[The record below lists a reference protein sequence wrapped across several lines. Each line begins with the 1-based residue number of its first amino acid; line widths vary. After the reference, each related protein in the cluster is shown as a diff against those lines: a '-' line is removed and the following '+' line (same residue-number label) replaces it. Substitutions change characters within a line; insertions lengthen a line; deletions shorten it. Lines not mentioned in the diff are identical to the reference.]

1 MAEITVAKYAGFCFG
16 VKHAVDTVE
25 KMISEHP
32 DSCIYTLGKLIHNS
46 YITNKFESRGVKIAT
61 HNDIE
66 AIAASTD
73 SGKSAYIVVRAH
85 GLIKSTFDLLDKCA
99 LEHPKFHYI
108 DCTCPNV
115 KKIHKIALDNTDDN
129 TLFIAIGSPEHP
141 EVESI
146 VSFAHGD
153 ARVFDGSESLEAF
166 LTSTE
171 FPNFEKKQ
179 VILVAQTTQNLYE
192 WKKSQ
197 EILKKH
203 CTNVKIFDTI
213 CGVTETRQKE
223 AQALAAENDAIIII
237 GGRDSSNSNKL
248 YQVSCSVNPNSFF
261 VEDAS
266 SINNA
271 VFSPFRSVAITA
283 GASTPGTI
291 IQEVLNKMSEQN
303 FEQMLND
310 SFKTILTGDTVTG
323 VILMVSQSEI
333 TVDLGCKVTG
343 IIPYSEITDVPNV
356 DLTAEYK
363 PGDEIEAFVIRVS
376 DVDGM
381 ATLSK
386 KKIDAKKNLQ
396 AIIDAK
402 ESGAILEGRVVEAVR
417 GGVIVSTNLVR
428 VFVPAS
434 QTGVPKDGDI
444 KSIVG
449 QNVKFKVVETD
460 IARRR
465 VVGSIKVVAY
475 EERKAVENAF
485 WSSVEVGKVYDGKVI
500 RLATYGAFVL
510 LDNAV
515 QGMVHNSEL
524 SWRRIKSPA
533 EIVKEG
539 DIIKVFVKSI
549 DTEKKHISLGYKTE
563 DTNPWKILNDKYAVG
578 DVASVKITAVLDN
591 LGAFAEVVPGQD
603 GLIHISQISKERV
616 EKTSD
621 KLKVGDVVNVKIT
634 AVDEENKKISLSM
647 RALIEEEEKPEEAV
661 VEADE
666 VVYSTDAA
674 EEASDTQ
681 DDAVAD

>member
-1 MAEITVAKYAGFCFG
+1 MDKITVAKYAGFCFG

-25 KMISEHP
+25 KLLKEKP
-32 DSCIYTLGKLIHNS
+32 DAKIYTLGKLIHNN
-46 YITNKFESRGVKIAT
+46 YIIDKFSENGVKVADIS
-61 HNDIE
+61 DIE
-66 AIAASTD
+66 KIAENTD
-73 SGKSAYIVVRAH
+73 NGEEAYIVIRAH
-85 GLIKSTFDLLDKCA
+85 GVIRDTIELLDRCTKN
-99 LEHPKFHYI
+99 HPDFHYI

-115 KKIHKIALDNTDDN
+115 KKIHKIASENTDN
-129 TLFIAIGSPEHP
+129 RSLFIVIGSPTHP

-146 VSFAHGD
+146 VSFASGNV
-153 ARVFDGSESLEAF
+153 RVFENSRQLEAF
-166 LTSTE
+166 LLSE
-171 FPNFEKKQ
+171 NYQPFRQNRL
-179 VILVAQTTQNLYE
+179 ILCAQTTQNLYE
-192 WKKSQ
+192 WENCQK
-197 EILKKH
+197 ILQKL
-203 CTNVKIFDTI
+203 CTNPNIFDTI
-213 CGVTETRQKE
+213 CGVTETRQTE
-223 AQALAAENDAIIII
+223 ALRLARENDAVIII

-248 YQVSCSVNPNSFF
+248 YQVSSSVNPNSFF

-266 SINNA
+266 SINKA

-283 GASTPGTI
+283 GASTPGII

-343 IIPYSEITDVPNV
+343 IIPYSEITDTPNV
-356 DLTAEYK
+356 DLTTMYK

-386 KKIDAKKNLQ
+386 KKIDARKNLQ
-396 AIIDAK
+396 FVVDAK
-402 ESGAILEGRVVEAVR
+402 ESGETLEGRVIEAVR

-444 KSIVG
+444 KSIIG
-449 QNVKFKVVETD
+449 QTVKFKVIETD
-460 IARRR
+460 LAKRR
-465 VVGSIKVVAY
+465 VVGSIRSAAY
-475 EERKAVENAF
+475 EERKALEDAF
-485 WSSVEVGKVYDGKVI
+485 WADIEVGKVYEGKVV

-524 SWRRIKSPA
+524 SWRRIKHPS

-539 DIIKVFVKSI
+539 DVIKVFVKSI
-549 DTEKKHISLGYKTE
+549 DTEKRHISLGYKTE
-563 DTNPWKILNDKYAVG
+563 DTNPWKILNDKYTVG
-578 DVASVKITAVLDN
+578 DIANVKITAVLDN

-621 KLKVGDVVNVKIT
+621 KLSVGDVVDAKIT
-634 AVDEENKKISLSM
+634 AIDEENHKISLSM
-647 RALIEEEEKPEEAV
+647 RAIIEDAEKAAAEQESEAEAIEIEEE
-661 VEADE
+661 
-666 VVYSTDAA
+666 A
-674 EEASDTQ
+674 E
-681 DDAVAD
+681 

>member
-1 MAEITVAKYAGFCFG
+1 MDKITVAKYAGFCFG

-25 KMISEHP
+25 KLLTNHI
-32 DSCIYTLGKLIHNS
+32 DAKIYTLGKLIHNN
-46 YITNKFESRGVKIAT
+46 YITDGFEKRGVSIAQI
-61 HNDIE
+61 HDIE
-66 AIAASTD
+66 TIAESTIN
-73 SGKSAYIVVRAH
+73 SAEVYLVIRAH
-85 GLIKSTFDLLDKCA
+85 GVTQKVLELLQNCSDKY
-99 LEHPKFHYI
+99 PKFHYI

-115 KKIHKIALDNTDDN
+115 KKIHDIAKKNTSDD
-129 TLFIAIGSPEHP
+129 TLFIVIGSPRHP
-141 EVESI
+141 EVQSI
-146 VSFAHGD
+146 VSFAKGEVKIFED
-153 ARVFDGSESLEAF
+153 SKQLEVFLLSDNFNAF
-166 LTSTE
+166 SQ
-171 FPNFEKKQ
+171 KQ
-179 VILVAQTTQNLYE
+179 SILCAQTTQNLYE
-192 WKKSQ
+192 WEKCQK
-197 EILKKH
+197 ILQKL
-203 CTNVKIFDTI
+203 CTNSNIFDTI

-223 AQALAAENDAIIII
+223 AEHLAREHDAVIII

-248 YQVSCSVNPNSFF
+248 HQVSCSVNPNSFF

-266 SINNA
+266 AINTA

-283 GASTPGTI
+283 GASTPGII

-343 IIPYSEITDVPNV
+343 IIPYNEITDTPNV
-356 DLTAEYK
+356 DLTTMYK

-386 KKIDAKKNLQ
+386 KKIDARKNLQ
-396 AIIDAK
+396 FVIDAK
-402 ESGAILEGRVVEAVR
+402 ESGETLEGRVIEAVR

-444 KSIVG
+444 KSIIG
-449 QNVKFKVVETD
+449 QTVKFKVIETD
-460 IARRR
+460 IAKRR
-465 VVGSIKVVAY
+465 VIGSIRSAAY
-475 EERKAVENAF
+475 EERKALEDAF
-485 WSSVEVGKVYDGKVI
+485 WANIEVGKIYEGKVV

-524 SWRRIKSPA
+524 SWRRIKHPS

-539 DIIKVFVKSI
+539 DVIKVFVKSI
-549 DTEKKHISLGYKTE
+549 DAEKRHISLGYKTE
-563 DTNPWKILNDKYAVG
+563 DTNPWKILHDKYEVG
-578 DVASVKITAVLDN
+578 DIASVKITAVLDN

-621 KLKVGDVVNVKIT
+621 QLKVGDIVDAKIT
-634 AVDEENKKISLSM
+634 AIDEENHKISLSI
-647 RALIEEEEKPEEAV
+647 RAIIEDSEKAEAEAV
-661 VEADE
+661 QVEEDSE
-666 VVYSTDAA
+666 
-674 EEASDTQ
+674 
-681 DDAVAD
+681 

>member
-1 MAEITVAKYAGFCFG
+1 M
-16 VKHAVDTVE
+16 
-25 KMISEHP
+25 
-32 DSCIYTLGKLIHNS
+32 
-46 YITNKFESRGVKIAT
+46 
-61 HNDIE
+61 
-66 AIAASTD
+66 
-73 SGKSAYIVVRAH
+73 
-85 GLIKSTFDLLDKCA
+85 
-99 LEHPKFHYI
+99 

-115 KKIHKIALDNTDDN
+115 KKIHKIAQDNTDEN
-129 TLFIAIGSPEHP
+129 TMFFVIGSPEHP

-146 VSFAHGD
+146 VSFANGEVH
-153 ARVFDGSESLEAF
+153 VFETSDKLNDF
-166 LTSTE
+166 LRNE
-171 FPNFEKKQ
+171 EIVNFNQKQ
-179 VILVAQTTQNLYE
+179 SILTAQTTQNLYE

-197 EILKKH
+197 EILQKH
-203 CTNVKIFDTI
+203 CTNAKIFDTI
-213 CGVTETRQKE
+213 CDVTETRQKE
-223 AQALAAENDAIIII
+223 AQTLASENDAVIII

-248 YQVSCSVNPNSFF
+248 FQVSRSVNPNSFF

-266 SINNA
+266 AINKA

-283 GASTPGTI
+283 GASTPGII

-343 IIPYSEITDVPNV
+343 IIPYSEITDTPGV
-356 DLTAEYK
+356 DLTAQYK

-396 AIIDAK
+396 SIIDAK
-402 ESGAILEGRVVEAVR
+402 DANTTLEGRVVEAVK
-417 GGVIVSTNLVR
+417 GGIIISTNLVR

-444 KSIVG
+444 KTLIG
-449 QNVKFKVVETD
+449 QTVKFKVIETD

-465 VVGSIKVVAY
+465 VVGSIRAAAY
-475 EERKAVENAF
+475 EERKAIEDAF
-485 WSSVEVGKVYDGKVI
+485 WASVEVGKTYEGKVI

-533 EIVKEG
+533 EVVSEG
-539 DIIKVFVKSI
+539 DTITVFVKSI
-549 DTEKKHISLGYKTE
+549 DAEKKHISLGYKTE
-563 DTNPWKILNDKYAVG
+563 DTNPWKLLHDKYEVG
-578 DVASVKITAVLDN
+578 DIANVKITAVLDN

-621 KLKVGDVVNVKIT
+621 KLKVGDVVDAKIT
-634 AVDEENKKISLSM
+634 AIDEENKKISLSM
-647 RALIEEEEKPEEAV
+647 RAIIEDAEKA
-661 VEADE
+661 A
-666 VVYSTDAA
+666 AA
-674 EEASDTQ
+674 EEKE
-681 DDAVAD
+681 AVAEEATEEVAE

>member
-1 MAEITVAKYAGFCFG
+1 MTEITLAKHAGFCFG

-25 KMISEHP
+25 QLLQAHKHA
-32 DSCIYTLGKLIHNS
+32 DIYTLGKLIHNS
-46 YITNKFESRGVKIAT
+46 YITESFASRGVKTAT
-61 HNDIE
+61 LDDIE
-66 AIAASTD
+66 HIAEASSLTRP
-73 SGKSAYIVVRAH
+73 AYVVVRAH
-85 GLIKSTFDLLDKCA
+85 GVTRETTDRLDRCVH
-99 LEHPKFHYI
+99 EHEGFHYV

-115 KKIHKIALDNTDDN
+115 KRIHEIADKETNDD
-129 TLFIAIGSPEHP
+129 TLIVVIGSPEHP
-141 EVESI
+141 EVRSI

-153 ARVFDGSESLEAF
+153 FRVFETSSELEAF
-166 LTSTE
+166 ILSDEYSPFRQKQLILT
-171 FPNFEKKQ
+171 
-179 VILVAQTTQNLYE
+179 AQTTQNLYE
-192 WKKSQ
+192 WEKCQK
-197 EILKKH
+197 ILQKL
-203 CTNVKIFDTI
+203 CTNSKIFDTI

-223 AQALAAENDAIIII
+223 AEVLARSHDAVIVI
-237 GGRDSSNSNKL
+237 GGADSSNSNKL
-248 YQVSCSVNPNSFF
+248 FGVSRSVNPNSYF
-261 VEDAS
+261 VENAS
-266 SINNA
+266 AVDKA

-283 GASTPGTI
+283 GASTPGII
-291 IQEVLNKMSEQN
+291 IQEVYKKMSEQN

-343 IIPYSEITDVPNV
+343 IIPYSEITDTPNL
-356 DLTAEYK
+356 DLTTMYK

-396 AIIDAK
+396 SLIDAK
-402 ESGAILEGRVVEAVR
+402 DTNATLEGRVIEAVK
-417 GGVIVSTNLVR
+417 GGVIVSSNLVR
-428 VFVPAS
+428 VFIPAS

-444 KSIVG
+444 RSIVG
-449 QNVKFKVVETD
+449 QNVNFKVIETD
-460 IARRR
+460 VARRR
-465 VVGSIKVVAY
+465 VVGSIRAANY
-475 EERKAVENAF
+475 EARKALEDAF
-485 WSSVEVGKVYDGKVI
+485 WSSVEVGKVYEGKVV

-533 EIVKEG
+533 EVVHEG

-549 DTEKKHISLGYKTE
+549 DTEKKHVSLGYKTE
-563 DTNPWKILNDKYAVG
+563 DTNPWKLLHDKYEVG
-578 DVASVKITAVLDN
+578 DTASVKITAVLDN

-621 KLKVGDVVNVKIT
+621 KLKVGDVVDVKII
-634 AVDEENKKISLSM
+634 AIDEENRKISLSM
-647 RALIEEEEKPEEAV
+647 RALLEDAEKAATEETDEENA
-661 VEADE
+661 
-666 VVYSTDAA
+666 
-674 EEASDTQ
+674 
-681 DDAVAD
+681 

>member
-25 KMISEHP
+25 KLLKEHP
-32 DSCIYTLGKLIHNS
+32 EAKIYTLGKLIHNS
-46 YITNKFESRGVKIAT
+46 FITDNFERRGVKIAT
-61 HNDIE
+61 VADIE
-66 AIAASTD
+66 DI
-73 SGKSAYIVVRAH
+73 SAQSDNGIPAYVVVRAH
-85 GLIKSTFDLLDKCA
+85 GVTRTTFELLDKCA
-99 LEHPKFHYI
+99 REHKNFHFE

-115 KKIHKIALDNTDDN
+115 KKIHKIALENTDDD
-129 TLFIAIGSPEHP
+129 TLFIVIGAPTHP

-146 VSFAHGD
+146 ISFARGKVL
-153 ARVFDGSESLEAF
+153 VFEKSDELEAYF
-166 LTSTE
+166 SSTNLDT
-171 FPNFEKKQ
+171 FSQKQ
-179 VILVAQTTQNLYE
+179 LILAAQTTQNLYE
-192 WKKSQ
+192 WEKSQ
-197 EILKKH
+197 KILQKLS
-203 CTNVKIFDTI
+203 TNHKIFDTI

-223 AQALAAENDAIIII
+223 AELLARENDAMIVI

-248 YQVSCSVNPNSFF
+248 YQVSRSVNPNSFF

-266 SINNA
+266 AINTA

-283 GASTPGTI
+283 GASTPGII

-343 IIPYSEITDVPNV
+343 IIPYSELTDTPNL
-356 DLTAEYK
+356 DLTEMYK
-363 PGDEIEAFVIRVS
+363 PGDEIEAYVIRVS

-396 AIIDAK
+396 SIIDAK
-402 ESGAILEGRVVEAVR
+402 ESGATLEGRVVEAVK

-428 VFVPAS
+428 VFIPAS

-444 KSIVG
+444 KSLVG
-449 QNVKFKVVETD
+449 QTVNFKVLETD
-460 IARRR
+460 VARRR
-465 VVGSIKVVAY
+465 VVGSIRSAAY
-475 EERKAVENAF
+475 EARKAVEDAF
-485 WSSVEVGKVYDGKVI
+485 WASVEVGKTYEGKVV

-524 SWRRIKSPA
+524 SWRRIKNPA
-533 EIVKEG
+533 EVVNVG
-539 DIIKVFVKSI
+539 DTIKVFVKSI

-563 DTNPWKILNDKYAVG
+563 DTNPWKLLHDKYEVG
-578 DVASVKITAVLDN
+578 DTATVKITAVLDN

-603 GLIHISQISKERV
+603 GLIHISQIAKERV

-621 KLKVGDVVNVKIT
+621 KLKVGDVVEAKIT
-634 AVDEENKKISLSM
+634 AIDDENRKISLSM
-647 RALIEEEEKPEEAV
+647 RALIEDAEKAV
-661 VEADE
+661 
-666 VVYSTDAA
+666 AA
-674 EEASDTQ
+674 EETVDE
-681 DDAVAD
+681 AVEAPAEETAE